1 MSFWELSARDIDEN
15 LIEFSQ
21 FKGKR
26 ALLIVNVASEA
37 KLTDSNYKQLNEMK
51 EQSIYHSY
59 DLSNLAYV
67 IMSVN

>member
-51 EQSIYHSY
+51 EQFK
-59 DLSNLAYV
+59 DK
-67 IMSVN
+67 